1 MFGVNVLPA
10 PAKFR
15 VKKMKDTTYR
25 GALQVQTSR
34 PTLAE
39 VADSRPPRGS
49 GAPSRTRSHYDR
61 ILALLRERG
70 SAGVLSS
77 ELYDAPHLF
86 GRSPRN
92 RISELRK
99 DGHLIQTIPAG
110 ASIVRYTLIHENPS
124 PTPRSAQSRR
134 PEQADLADSSDWYE
148 RETGHKRQAAMPSDL
163 GPLFTNLGEK
173 T

>member
-1 MFGVNVLPA
+1 MGQDSLLNRFNQE
-10 PAKFR
+10 
-15 VKKMKDTTYR
+15 DS
-25 GALQVQTSR
+25 SR

-39 VADSRPPRGS
+39 VAQSRPPRGS

-70 SAGVLSS
+70 PAGVLSS
-77 ELYDAPHLF
+77 ELYDQPHLF

-110 ASIVRYTLIHENPS
+110 ASVVRYVLTHENPS
-124 PTPRSAQSRR
+124 PTER
-134 PEQADLADSSDWYE
+134 PSTGDWYE
-148 RETGHKRQAAMPSDL
+148 REHGQRPSHPWKQPFSEKRMTDDFRLTP
-163 GPLFTNLGEK
+163 PEPRR
-173 T
+173 